1 MSNELSSE
9 QLEALI
15 RETGEIWDRK
25 AEFWD
30 EKMGEGNVFHR
41 HLVAP
46 AVERLLSPRVG
57 ELILEVGCGNGLVA
71 RQLARLGVQV
81 VATDVSQRF
90 LERARQRTTEHAD
103 RIEYQQI
110 DATDEAQ
117 LLALG
122 ERRFDAAVSTMA
134 LMDIPTIQPLLS
146 ALRRLLKQNGRFVF
160 AVPHPCFNSSAVSRL
175 AEQEDRG
182 GDLITTHALKVT
194 GYLDVSPQKG
204 TGMSGEPA
212 PHYYFHRPLGVL
224 FAACFA
230 AGFALDGL
238 EEPAFPPSV
247 GDPKILSWTN
257 YEHIPPVLVA
267 RMRLLGEATKA

>member
-1 MSNELSSE
+1 MSKQPSSE
-9 QLEALI
+9 QLDALI
-15 RETGEIWDRK
+15 RESGEIWDHK

-30 EKMGEGNVFHR
+30 RKMGEGNLFHR

-46 AVERLLSPRVG
+46 AVERLLSPRPG
-57 ELILEVGCGNGLVA
+57 ESILDVACGNGLVA
-71 RQLARLGVQV
+71 RHLARLGAQI

-90 LERARQRTTEHAD
+90 LDRARQRTTEHAD
-103 RIEYQQI
+103 RIEYRRI

-122 ERRFDAAVSTMA
+122 ERRFDAAVCTMA

-146 ALRRLLKQNGRFVF
+146 ALSRLLKLGGRFVF
-160 AVPHPCFNSSAVSRL
+160 AVPHPCYNSSGITML

-182 GDLITTHALKVT
+182 GDLVTTHAIKVFD
-194 GYLDVSPQKG
+194 YLHVPPQKG
-204 TGMSGEPA
+204 TGMPGEPA
-212 PHYYFHRPLGVL
+212 PHYYFHRPLSVL
-224 FAACFA
+224 CADCFA

-238 EEPAFPPSV
+238 EEPAFPPAV
-247 GDPKILSWTN
+247 GDPSILSWAS

-267 RMRLLGEATKA
+267 RMRLLDRPAGP

>member
-15 RETGEIWDRK
+15 RETGDIWDRK

-46 AVERLLSPRVG
+46 AVERLLSPRAN
-57 ELILEVGCGNGLVA
+57 ESILEVGCGNGLVA

-90 LERARQRTTEHAD
+90 LERARQRTSEHAD
-103 RIEYQQI
+103 RIEYRQI

-146 ALRRLLKQNGRFVF
+146 ALSRLLRQGGRFVF
-160 AVPHPCFNSSAVSRL
+160 AVPHPCFNSSAVSML

-182 GDLITTHALKVT
+182 GNLITTHALKVT
-194 GYLDVSPQKG
+194 AYLDVPPQKG

-267 RMRLLGEATKA
+267 RMRLLGEATNV